1 MSYEF
6 FNRNDIMN
14 RNDILRSIKMLAQS
28 QGFYGRL
35 YNLLTNGSD
44 ESKQILDTMESQNF
58 KDTVDMIMWIECD

>member
-1 MSYEF
+1 
-6 FNRNDIMN
+6 MN

-35 YNLLTNGSD
+35 YDLLTNGSD

-58 KDTVDMIMWIECD
+58 KDTVDMVMWIECD

>member
-14 RNDILRSIKMLAQS
+14 RNDILRSIRMLAQS

-35 YNLLTNGSD
+35 YDLLTNGSD

-58 KDTVDMIMWIECD
+58 KDTVDMVMWIECD